1 MRISGLIWL
10 EDIVQKL
17 IWKHSVTQ
25 KEVSEVFANS
35 PRFRYVEKGH
45 REDENLYVAQG
56 QTDGGRFLQVFFVYK
71 TNRQALILS
80 VRNMTKA
87 ERRKYGKK

>member
-1 MRISGLIWL
+1 LKISGLIWL

-25 KEVSEVFANS
+25 EEVSEVFGNS

-45 REDENLYVAQG
+45 RKDENLYVAQG
-56 QTDGGRFLQVFFVYK
+56 QTVGGRFLQVFFVYK
-71 TNRQALILS
+71 TNHQALILS
-80 VRNMTKA
+80 VRDMTKA
-87 ERRKYGKK
+87 ERRKYEKK